1 MEIKN
6 AAIFASGNGS
16 NFENLVL
23 GIIQKNIPIRI
34 VCLITDQRL
43 AGAIKRAQRLN
54 IPHFIV
60 PKYKTET
67 ASQFHEKILIILR
80 QHQVEWIFLA
90 GFMRILSAAF
100 IEHFDHKI
108 LNIHPSLLPSF
119 KGVRAIQQALNYG
132 VKITGVTVHYV
143 NAEVDGGEIITQEA
157 LYIQPMDTLE
167 TLTEK

>member
-1 MEIKN
+1 
-6 AAIFASGNGS
+6 
-16 NFENLVL
+16 
-23 GIIQKNIPIRI
+23 
-34 VCLITDQRL
+34 
-43 AGAIKRAQRLN
+43 
-54 IPHFIV
+54 
-60 PKYKTET
+60 
-67 ASQFHEKILIILR
+67 
-80 QHQVEWIFLA
+80 
-90 GFMRILSAAF
+90 MRILSAAF

-167 TLTEK
+167 TLTEKIHHIEHRLYLQALEIVLK